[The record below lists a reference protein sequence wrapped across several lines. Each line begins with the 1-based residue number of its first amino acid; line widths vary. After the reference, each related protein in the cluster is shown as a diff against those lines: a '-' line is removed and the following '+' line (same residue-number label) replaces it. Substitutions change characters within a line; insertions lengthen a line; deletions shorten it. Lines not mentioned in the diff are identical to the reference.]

1 MTPAPSRPRVAFVTH
16 GGSPDLTADDRLA
29 AAALEEL
36 GVTIEAVPWG
46 QPGVD
51 WLAYAAIVLRS
62 TWDYH
67 LKLGEFLLWVDRLD
81 ALDAPLW
88 NPPPLLRWNCR
99 KEYLL
104 TITHPHLRPPPTHF
118 VIPGATTSLAE
129 VLDTRHW
136 DEVVIKPS
144 VSADALDTLESSR
157 ARAEADQAV
166 FEGMLERTAVVVQPL
181 VPEIRTQGELSLVFF
196 DGVFSHAVRK
206 RPKPGEFR
214 VQERLGGTI
223 APAEVPGSLVEWAGE
238 LLASLPAL
246 SLYARVDV
254 VEARDRFVL
263 MEVEL
268 VEPSLFLEHAPA
280 AARAFA
286 AAVHRK
292 VV

>member
-36 GVTIEAVPWG
+36 GVAIEAVPWG
-46 QPGVD
+46 QPAVD

-144 VSADALDTLESSR
+144 VSADALDTLLSSR
-157 ARAEADQAV
+157 ARAEEDQAV

-181 VPEIRTQGELSLVFF
+181 VPEKSARRASCRWCSSTASSATRCGSSRSRASSACRS
-196 DGVFSHAVRK
+196 GSAAPSR
-206 RPKPGEFR
+206 RPRCPGR
-214 VQERLGGTI
+214 SSNG
-223 APAEVPGSLVEWAGE
+223 PASSSPRCR
-238 LLASLPAL
+238 P
-246 SLYARVDV
+246 
-254 VEARDRFVL
+254 
-263 MEVEL
+263 
-268 VEPSLFLEHAPA
+268 
-280 AARAFA
+280 
-286 AAVHRK
+286 
-292 VV
+292 